1 MAGHKSPYF
10 SSERG
15 SGHRTGKGPSPDI
28 PSSSWGLAPG
38 GSYPSRGIPALF
50 SPRAPPHS
58 GLAWTP
64 RGRGDTAYDPR
75 AGGPGQ
81 PAGPEEGADYTAQ
94 CPQAAPSRAHHGQA
108 GSGPVRT
115 GPPYPPPRRV
125 LKDALRIGAGG
136 APKQPALQICAD
148 PGSWLPANPPQVVTW
163 GLPLFISL
171 QLFLLLGQQP
181 PLPGL
186 FHSGVPEQPVGIVC
200 DTIGLGPHEVLIFLQ
215 PFNLLQTIPH
225 QGGGWGFNFKCWL
238 QGKEVWGEGSKPDTR
253 RGKSWERNRST
264 LCVRND

>member
-115 GPPYPPPRRV
+115 GPPCPPPGRV
-125 LKDALRIGAGG
+125 LKDALRIGGGG
-136 APKQPALQICAD
+136 AGQNNQLCKSVRIRV
-148 PGSWLPANPPQVVTW
+148 PGSRRTRPKSSLGVCPFLFPFSYFFSLGSNPPSLGFSIQGSRSSPW
-163 GLPLFISL
+163 GLFVT
-171 QLFLLLGQQP
+171 Q
-181 PLPGL
+181 
-186 FHSGVPEQPVGIVC
+186 
-200 DTIGLGPHEVLIFLQ
+200 
-215 PFNLLQTIPH
+215 
-225 QGGGWGFNFKCWL
+225 
-238 QGKEVWGEGSKPDTR
+238 
-253 RGKSWERNRST
+253 
-264 LCVRND
+264 

>member
-115 GPPYPPPRRV
+115 GPPCPPPGRV
-125 LKDALRIGAGG
+125 LKDALRIGR
-136 APKQPALQICAD
+136 
-148 PGSWLPANPPQVVTW
+148 
-163 GLPLFISL
+163 
-171 QLFLLLGQQP
+171 
-181 PLPGL
+181 
-186 FHSGVPEQPVGIVC
+186 
-200 DTIGLGPHEVLIFLQ
+200 
-215 PFNLLQTIPH
+215 
-225 QGGGWGFNFKCWL
+225 GGGRAKTTSFANLCGSGFL
-238 QGKEVWGEGSKPDTR
+238 APGEPAPSRHLGSAPFYFPSAISSPWAATPPPWAFPF
-253 RGKSWERNRST
+253 RGPGAARGDC
-264 LCVRND
+264 L